1 MKKFLFQLDYLNKQL
16 MRADNETSVKQML
29 KNVIILITIN
39 LYFLDLA
46 AQIEQPVRYE
56 LKKINK
62 ENYYSVVSAHEFG
75 IVIFRESNEKQ
86 MVKEQLWEVIML
98 DTDLNEKWKK
108 DYRFDNQL
116 SFVGYEYRNNYFYLL
131 FRKNIG
137 NKDNFNLEQI
147 NLSNGNSVSYTI
159 DNLVPLELEE
169 FTIAG
174 QTAIFG
180 GYSKGLP
187 AILLYSLK
195 ERKTKV
201 LPGFYKKNTYLIDL
215 NVDDA
220 SNNFHVVLSEK
231 ESFNQTILSI
241 KSFNQNGGLLSENR
255 LNIENKKHVISAK
268 TTSLSGNRTIVTG
281 TYGSPNSDLS
291 KGVFFINLSLE
302 QEPEIKYFDFTELDN
317 YLNYLPDR
325 KEQKIKEKIVEKQ
338 AKGKQHIIRSRI
350 ILHELIPEKGHY
362 IMLAEMYS
370 SNHYTPLIHNYYQPY
385 WVNSFNEGARGFVRR
400 LKSNSG
406 TQPVSYEYTQAIIL
420 GFSEGGDLLWD
431 NSIKI
436 DDVNTAFLDQIVNIS
451 TSNSKAVLV
460 YKRKNELIS
469 KIIEGGTVI
478 EDNLVQKIKMLH
490 QGDETTSIDGDFG
503 GLNYWYEN
511 KFFSWGYHWIKNKQ
525 DQGVEKRRNVFYIN
539 KISIK

>member
-1 MKKFLFQLDYLNKQL
+1 
-16 MRADNETSVKQML
+16 MRPL
-29 KNVIILITIN
+29 KIVIILLTFN

-56 LKKINK
+56 LKKNNK

-75 IVIFRESNEKQ
+75 IVIFRESYEKKMGKDQ
-86 MVKEQLWEVIML
+86 VWEVTML

-108 DYRFDNQL
+108 NYRFDRQL

-131 FRKNIG
+131 FRKNVGKKG
-137 NKDNFNLEQI
+137 NWNLEQI
-147 NLSNGNSVSYTI
+147 NLSNGNSVNYAI
-159 DNLVPLELEE
+159 ENLVPLELEE

-180 GYSKGLP
+180 GYANGMP

-201 LPGFYKKNTYLIDL
+201 LPGFYTKNTYLIDL

-220 SNNFHVVLSEK
+220 SNNFNVVLSEK
-231 ESFNQTILSI
+231 ESFNRIILSI
-241 KSFNQNGGLLSENR
+241 KSFNQNGGLLNENR
-255 LNIENKKHVISAK
+255 LNIENKKNVLSAK
-268 TTSLSGNRTIVTG
+268 TTSLSGNRLIVTG

-291 KGVFFINLSLE
+291 KGVFFVNLNLD
-302 QEPEIKYFDFTELDN
+302 QEPEIKYFDFTELEN

-325 KEQKIKEKIVEKQ
+325 KEQKIKEKIVEKK
-338 AKGKQHIIRSRI
+338 AKGKQHTIRSRI
-350 ILHELIPEKGHY
+350 ILHELIPERGHY

-370 SNHYTPLIHNYYQPY
+370 SNHYAPLIQNYYQPY

-406 TQPVSYEYTQAIIL
+406 TQPVSYEYTQAIVL
-420 GFSEGGDLLWD
+420 GFSERGELLWD

-436 DDVNTAFLDQIVNIS
+436 DDVNTAYLDQVVNIS

-460 YKRKNELIS
+460 YKRENELIS
-469 KIIEGGTVI
+469 KIIEGGMVI
-478 EDNLVQKIKMLH
+478 EDNLVQKIKLLH
-490 QGDETTSIDGDFG
+490 QGDETKSIDGDFG

-511 KFFSWGYHWIKNKQ
+511 NFFSNNGCILVGIEFTR
-525 DQGVEKRRNVFYIN
+525 GVIDHCFLV
-539 KISIK
+539 